1 MKIQHITSGYGE
13 IAYMTIK
20 TYNHSCFLGA
30 ELCDIRLLGAE
41 SATAR
46 STAEQP
52 PHPAMRRSRIVQG
65 RLLLGQRRAEQ
76 RSQLSALKC
85 DNSE

>member
-1 MKIQHITSGYGE
+1 MKIQHISSGYGE
-13 IAYMTIK
+13 IAYIIIK
-20 TYNHSCFLGA
+20 TYNHSHFLSI
-30 ELCDIRLLGAE
+30 ELCDISLLGAE
-41 SATAR
+41 SATAL

-52 PHPAMRRSRIVQG
+52 PRPAMSRSRIVQG
-65 RLLLGQRRAEQ
+65 RLLLGQPRAEQ